1 MKTILEIKQVSKPT
15 VGAFVFDKDSH
26 LGKEF
31 FETKDRDLD
40 QIEDAYYRWF
50 WDRVNMG
57 YSGIMA
63 ALNKLEEE
71 LIENKVLVLCC
82 PYRSNTVRDY
92 LSYNLR
98 KKGYTIK

>member
-1 MKTILEIKQVSKPT
+1 MLEIRLVSKPT
-15 VGAFVFDKDSH
+15 VGAFTFEKDSH

-31 FETKDRDLD
+31 TTSKDRDLD
-40 QIEDAYYRWF
+40 QISDLYYRWF

-71 LIENKVLVLCC
+71 LIEKKLVILYC
-82 PYRSNTVRDY
+82 PYRSCTVRDY
-92 LSYNLR
+92 LAYNLR
-98 KKGYTIK
+98 KKGYTLK